1 MITKELAKRIMAE
14 IIKPTLDGMEAENRL
29 YKGCLYAGL
38 MITPDGQPKVLEFNC
53 RFGDPEL
60 QPLVLLMESDIVPIL
75 MAIAEGRLI
84 QEEIKW
90 REGAAVCVVMASG
103 GYPGSYKTGFE
114 IKGLDEVSKMEDVV
128 VFHAG
133 TRKENG
139 KIVTAGGRVIGPT
152 ATGKDIPAAIK
163 RVYEAVAKISWPGEH
178 HRTDIGRKALKR
190 GFQIKMGL

>member
-75 MAIAEGRLI
+75 LGITEG
-84 QEEIKW
+84 KTTS
-90 REGAAVCVVMASG
+90 RE
-103 GYPGSYKTGFE
+103 
-114 IKGLDEVSKMEDVV
+114 
-128 VFHAG
+128 
-133 TRKENG
+133 N
-139 KIVTAGGRVIGPT
+139 
-152 ATGKDIPAAIK
+152 
-163 RVYEAVAKISWPGEH
+163 
-178 HRTDIGRKALKR
+178 
-190 GFQIKMGL
+190 